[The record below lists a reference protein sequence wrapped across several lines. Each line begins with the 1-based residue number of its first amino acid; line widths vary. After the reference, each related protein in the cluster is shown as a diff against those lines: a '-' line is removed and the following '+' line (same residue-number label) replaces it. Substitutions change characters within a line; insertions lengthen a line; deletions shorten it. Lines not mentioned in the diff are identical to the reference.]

1 MSSITVQILADSVS
15 SAGVRLTSFEV
26 EFPRYILSEYNT
38 HRVFSRSAAS
48 TRAIPILKM
57 LEQIAESPAMPI
69 YYGKN
74 QAGMAAKEELSVDNI
89 EKCKNIIDEMRLYCT
104 EKVKELHSIGLHKQH
119 AGRYIEPW
127 QMVKGV
133 VSSTEWDNFF
143 WLRNDEAAQPE
154 IKELAR
160 CMQEARNQSEPE
172 KLHQGEWHLPYI
184 TTARVADNRLYYI
197 EENNKETYLTL
208 DEAIIVSCAR
218 CAAVS
223 FRNVDYDLEKS
234 KQVFDRLLN
243 GGKIHGSAFE
253 HCATPIAP
261 KYLHYYNEYD
271 DLGLVDTKKCINIPS
286 APSTWQNGISHI
298 DKGSNL
304 WSGNFKGW
312 IQYRKTLKGE
322 NYNVS

>member
-1 MSSITVQILADSVS
+1 MSKIIVEGKGGIYAKVLADSVS
-15 SAGVRLTSFEV
+15 SVGVRLMTFEV

-38 HRVFSRSAAS
+38 HRMFSRNAAS

-74 QAGMAAKEELSVDNI
+74 QTGMSAKEELSIEDA
-89 EKCKNIIDEMRLYCT
+89 EKCKTIIDEMRLYCT

-160 CMQEARNQSEPE
+160 CMQEAKNQSIPE
-172 KLHQGEWHLPYI
+172 KLYPGEWHLPYI
-184 TTARVADNRLYYI
+184 EIDKGWCGNSRTYMIKEDADGDY
-197 EENNKETYLTL
+197 KQLTL
-208 DEAIIVSCAR
+208 EEAIIVSCAR

-223 FRNVDYDLEKS
+223 FRSTNYNLEKS
-234 KQVFDRLLN
+234 TNIYQRLV
-243 GGKIHGSAFE
+243 GDEKKHSSALE
-253 HCATPIAP
+253 HCATP
-261 KYLHYYNEYD
+261 
-271 DLGLVDTKKCINIPS
+271 V
-286 APSTWQNGISHI
+286 
-298 DKGSNL
+298 
-304 WSGNFKGW
+304 SGNASLDTNGVTAFHNILGFMSGNLSGW
-312 IQYRKTLKGE
+312 IQYRQLIEGHTYYG
-322 NYNVS
+322 NFSRN